1 MLKDKVAIITGTT
14 CGIGARIASF
24 FVEQGATVV
33 GAGRR
38 EAEGVEVARQTGM
51 NFVRTDVSVEN
62 DVRALIDHT
71 LAKFGRLD
79 CMVNNAGITHAPSGI
94 ADLDMADF
102 DQVMSINIR
111 GVAMCM
117 KYAAAAM
124 IPNGAGS
131 IINISSIA
139 GSRAA
144 LTSHPYSASKGA
156 VLAITRSAAAEL
168 GEKGIRV
175 NAISPGGIV
184 TEIFAKNM
192 GADREK
198 GEKAAA
204 AVRDLFSNVQPIR
217 RAGETDDIASA
228 AAFLASDMSSF
239 VNGIDLIVDG
249 GLTCSRF
256 GWTEAREFR
265 AKVRERIQSAVAT
278 GNGL

>member
-1 MLKDKVAIITGTT
+1 MLKDKVAIITGATS
-14 CGIGARIASF
+14 GIGARIASF
-24 FVEQGATVV
+24 FVGEGAIVV

-38 EAEGVEVARQTGM
+38 EAEGVEVARQAGM
-51 NFVRTDVSVEN
+51 TFIRADVSVEE
-62 DVRALIDHT
+62 DVRALVDQT

-79 CMVNNAGITHAPSGI
+79 CMINNAGVSAAAVSGI
-94 ADLDMADF
+94 ADLDLADF
-102 DQVMSINIR
+102 DRVMDINIR
-111 GVAMCM
+111 GVAICL
-117 KYAAAAM
+117 KYAARAM

-131 IINISSIA
+131 IINISSIS

-144 LTSHPYSASKGA
+144 LPSHPYSASKAA
-156 VLAITRSAAAEL
+156 VLAITRTTASEL

-184 TEIFAKNM
+184 TEIYSKSL
-192 GADREK
+192 GPDQEK

-204 AVRDLFSNVQPIR
+204 AVRRLFSNVQPIR
-217 RAGETDDIASA
+217 RAGEVDDIARA

-256 GWTEAREFR
+256 GWTEGLEFR
-265 AKVRERIQSAVAT
+265 AKVREQIQNAVADE
-278 GNGL
+278 